1 MVGTGPSLI
10 AGVFLAD
17 YILLVA
23 DYAAKTV
30 LDGWKSGN
38 VHQPDQDGSSR

>member
-30 LDGWKSGN
+30 LDGWQSGN
-38 VHQPDQDGSSR
+38 LHHCH